1 MDKIDAIIFDLDN
14 TLYDFSS
21 AWLYAHK
28 KNFYNYNLD
37 KYTTYEQFFE
47 TFKNYDKE
55 ILEEIKAGTLRVRD
69 LRRVRIQRTM
79 FDFGIVF
86 DEVDAKEYYKNMFE
100 YIIEHIKKYDDIIEY
115 LKILKEK
122 GKKLF
127 ILTNGI
133 GKEQYRKLDKLEIT
147 NLFDKIYISTE
158 TDINKPDLRAFLQIL
173 AENNLE
179 FKKTL
184 MVGDSVYHDL
194 VPAKKL
200 GMKTCY
206 IKRRWHLSNVSK
218 NNIINCDYSYNDIL
232 DFLKEVL

>member
-1 MDKIDAIIFDLDN
+1 MHNIDAIIFDLDN

-21 AWLYAHK
+21 AWIYAHK
-28 KNFYNYNLD
+28 KVFYNYNLD

-79 FDFGIVF
+79 LDFGIVF

-100 YIIEHIKKYDDIIEY
+100 YIIEYISKDDT
-115 LKILKEK
+115 LVDILKQLK
-122 GKKLF
+122 QNKKLF

-184 MVGDSVYHDL
+184 MVGDSVHHDL
-194 VPAKKL
+194 APARKL
-200 GMKTCY
+200 GLKTCH
-206 IKRRWHLSNVSK
+206 IKRNWHLSNVST
-218 NNIINCDYSYNDIL
+218 NNIINCDYKYDDVL
-232 DFLKEVL
+232 EFLKNI